1 MVGRSNFSAE
11 AVFALNWV
19 TRILTETLCLTG
31 TVRPMGKEA
40 VSWRFSCTKRSI
52 FSATEQLAL
61 RARRLQRDARRRD
74 VRLDDVLARDLVEVE
89 PLRRAEPLDSLRVVV
104 DEVRLPALWVSV
116 RVQMLRAWKW
126 TVACW

>member
-1 MVGRSNFSAE
+1 MVGRSNFRAE
-11 AVFALNWV
+11 AVFALKWG

-31 TVRPMGKEA
+31 TIRQMGKEA
-40 VSWRFSCTKRSI
+40 VSCRFSCTKRSI